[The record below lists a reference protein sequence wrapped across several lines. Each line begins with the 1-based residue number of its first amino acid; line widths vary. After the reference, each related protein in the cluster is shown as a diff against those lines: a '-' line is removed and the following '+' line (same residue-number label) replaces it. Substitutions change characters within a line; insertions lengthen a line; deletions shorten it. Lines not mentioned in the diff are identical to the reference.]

1 MTMEIIALTHHA
13 PKLRRCA
20 PIWKLVSLLALNKMK
35 QYFGAKYNQIQ
46 QRNNQKIIQMKK
58 KTYRKIECEKTI
70 SSSTESN
77 NIVSQ
82 SKQVRDSKPV
92 RKLTK
97 YMKIGSSGSGT
108 SRAKMSSKQSSSNR
122 QNTSLNQTSILKKR
136 RGSTISTSSNNTSRY
151 CSTEDPKRKNITS
164 RDSVKMFH
172 SVRKTNESQ
181 SKTSCMIIPSPS
193 IKSNISQPSFTK
205 CQSKCSLPGKLS
217 SKFSNSN
224 MQAISDIGSV
234 KALSHKANTSLNL
247 SNWESSLTRAKHIM
261 STGSIGSQ
269 SSSGSNNHSAVCNLK
284 DINKLLLAKNM
295 NLDHKEIVIENESKD
310 SKVYTYKLN
319 QLISIIKSTQ
329 DSGASKKS
337 TKSSVKKGTSTKA
350 PTAAYT
356 KKTCRKM
363 PRACKKIAK
372 KQFGKSTVTSRLFVV
387 IFSLYSK
394 EFIFDGQWQE
404 FCEY

>member
-1 MTMEIIALTHHA
+1 
-13 PKLRRCA
+13 
-20 PIWKLVSLLALNKMK
+20 
-35 QYFGAKYNQIQ
+35 
-46 QRNNQKIIQMKK
+46 
-58 KTYRKIECEKTI
+58 
-70 SSSTESN
+70 
-77 NIVSQ
+77 
-82 SKQVRDSKPV
+82 
-92 RKLTK
+92 
-97 YMKIGSSGSGT
+97 
-108 SRAKMSSKQSSSNR
+108 
-122 QNTSLNQTSILKKR
+122 
-136 RGSTISTSSNNTSRY
+136 
-151 CSTEDPKRKNITS
+151 
-164 RDSVKMFH
+164 
-172 SVRKTNESQ
+172 
-181 SKTSCMIIPSPS
+181 
-193 IKSNISQPSFTK
+193 
-205 CQSKCSLPGKLS
+205 
-217 SKFSNSN
+217 
-224 MQAISDIGSV
+224 
-234 KALSHKANTSLNL
+234 
-247 SNWESSLTRAKHIM
+247 M

-394 EFIFDGQWQE
+394 EFIFDGQ
-404 FCEY
+404 